1 MKRTVNL
8 QKEINLTAE
17 GKLSGGNCDLVILV
31 EKGKRFSSQKDL
43 AEYLGVHPSAVSN
56 TINGNQRTCKGYH
69 IIDARRGM
77 ENMDVILERLSEA
90 SADAEAA
97 RKWRAYEAEQE
108 AKRIAEQKRQEEA
121 RIAKEKHDAAV
132 AKAKEK
138 VARAQGIYDTLTAK
152 CKEAADTLMRAQM
165 ELETLEKEV

>member
-108 AKRIAEQKRQEEA
+108 AKRIAEQKRQ
-121 RIAKEKHDAAV
+121 DAIN
-132 AKAKEK
+132 KAKEK
-138 VARAQGIYDTLTAK
+138 VARYQEIYDVLYGK
-152 CKEAADTLMRAQM
+152 CDEAMNNLVKAQM
-165 ELETLEKEV
+165 ELEALEDKEV

>member
-43 AEYLGVHPSAVSN
+43 AEYLGVHPSAISN

-108 AKRIAEQKRQEEA
+108 AKRIA
-121 RIAKEKHDAAV
+121 KEKHDAAI

-138 VARAQGIYDTLTAK
+138 VERAQGIYDTLTAK
-152 CKEAADTLMRAQM
+152 CKEAADTLMRVQM
-165 ELETLEKEV
+165 ELEALEDKEV

>member
-108 AKRIAEQKRQEEA
+108 AKRIA
-121 RIAKEKHDAAV
+121 KEKHDAAI

-138 VARAQGIYDTLTAK
+138 VERAQGIYDTLTAK
-152 CKEAADTLMRAQM
+152 CKEAADTLMRVQM
-165 ELETLEKEV
+165 ELEALEDKEV